1 MASTVLPNGII
12 VPEKFSRDWYADLYH
27 NWQELDNLLGGG
39 TPKDGTLTIQK
50 NGSTVGTF
58 SANQATDE
66 TVNIEVPTKTS
77 DLNNDSGFITGVSWN
92 DVSDKPTFAAVA
104 TSGSYDDLSN
114 KPTIPTVN
122 NAALT
127 IQQNG
132 TTVDTFTANSSSDK
146 TVNIQCVDLTNN
158 QTIGGEKTFSNLRT
172 YFGRDISCYSTRK
185 YGKNLNPTSN
195 TYQYLNFSGNT
206 VSEGPTNDW
215 SSGYLEQVID
225 TNGRSRGRWFIQ
237 DTSENSVGLELWA
250 SGNDKQVRPYQN
262 STTDL
267 GTSAKKWKSFNGIN
281 PGALSLPSISASG
294 ANAWIALDTTDWVK
308 NAATSAAQK
317 YTPPA
322 DGWLNIRVDN
332 AIMLGLAITGGSN
345 NYMHQMVRSETPNSL
360 ALLIPVF
367 KNIEVA
373 ILVAGNDNLTY
384 NRATFY
390 PCQGNV

>member
-1 MASTVLPNGII
+1 MPN
-12 VPEKFSRDWYADLYH
+12 PTSKL
-27 NWQELDNLLGGG
+27 NLV
-39 TPKDGTLTIQK
+39 I
-50 NGSTVGTF
+50 
-58 SANQATDE
+58 
-66 TVNIEVPTKTS
+66 
-77 DLNNDSGFITGVSWN
+77 
-92 DVSDKPTFAAVA
+92 
-104 TSGSYDDLSN
+104 
-114 KPTIPTVN
+114 
-122 NAALT
+122 
-127 IQQNG
+127 NG
-132 TTVDTFTANSSSDK
+132 TTTQLDIHDSNA
-146 TVNIQCVDLTNN
+146 VDLTSNQTVGGNKEFTGTTTAHDVIPSATETYNFGSPSYQWNN
-158 QTIGGEKTFSNLRT
+158 AYIKSLTINGVVCGDILTHNVSEFVNVSTAQTIGGDKTFTGNGFFNSYRVKIKNGSQEIGVVPSTNQWNGINFIDKNKSSTFSIEQAFLSN
-172 YFGRDISCYSTRK
+172 
-185 YGKNLNPTSN
+185 
-195 TYQYLNFSGNT
+195 GNT
-206 VSEGPTNDW
+206 VLHFSMTPNIAGGSLLRIFESTYNA
-215 SSGYLEQVID
+215 STAEIV
-225 TNGRSRGRWFIQ
+225 TKSRTLIP
-237 DTSENSVGLELWA
+237 DVNNS
-250 SGNDKQVRPYQN
+250 R
-262 STTDL
+262 DL
-267 GTSAKKWKSFNGIN
+267 GTSTNKWKSFNGIN